1 MAYAS
6 IDAIQNVL
14 AAEVFHYARDSKKA
28 AGRAIG
34 TLVEVIAFHLLKAWG
49 FESHTLIERH
59 IPEYGNPDLTHNV
72 EFTLHP
78 GEDSAIINLRDS
90 DLPFTANKM
99 RRQAGIGERW
109 NRRGV
114 KSNQL
119 LSRRGLLRNSCVIYE
134 HDDELYAAYL
144 GGKVGDEWE
153 IAIRRLLIQPLALF
167 ECKRVG
173 VEEGMKKGPQTIEKA
188 KQGAYVA
195 RSVSALQRIRMSDGS
210 VYGALPMPDNSVM
223 VRPYAAIL
231 QEIVNSD
238 DPDLLRHFTLTVG
251 VVSNHGNWFSSDDYN
266 KELEVLAQSYDW
278 LLFLTDEGL
287 AQFISDLLLEPTEDR
302 KPARE
307 AFIGSYTGERGVNR
321 FTKIQMPLTADSAIQ
336 GFFAERLP
344 AIEEWFNI
352 ISPKGASLS
361 ALKQEIGALMR
372 KDMSGG
378 SA

>member
-49 FESHTLIERH
+49 FELHTLIERR

-78 GEDSAIINLRDS
+78 GEDSAVINLRES

-99 RRQAGIGERW
+99 RRMAGIGDQW
-109 NRRGV
+109 DKRGM

-119 LSRRGLLRNSCVIYE
+119 LSRRGLLRNSCIIYE
-134 HDDELYAAYL
+134 HDDELHAAYL
-144 GGKVGDEWE
+144 GGKTGDAWE
-153 IAIRRLLIQPLALF
+153 VAIRRLLIQPLALF

-223 VRPYAAIL
+223 VKPYDAIL
-231 QEIVNSD
+231 KEIVSSD

-251 VVSNHGNWFSSDDYN
+251 VLSNHGNWFSSDDYN
-266 KELEVLAQSYDW
+266 KELEVWAQSYDW

-287 AQFISDLLLEPTEDR
+287 AQFISDLLLNPTEDR
-302 KPARE
+302 EPARE

-336 GFFAERLP
+336 GFFAENLL
-344 AIEEWFNI
+344 AIEGWFNV

-361 ALKQEIGALMR
+361 ALKQEIDALMG

-378 SA
+378 AA